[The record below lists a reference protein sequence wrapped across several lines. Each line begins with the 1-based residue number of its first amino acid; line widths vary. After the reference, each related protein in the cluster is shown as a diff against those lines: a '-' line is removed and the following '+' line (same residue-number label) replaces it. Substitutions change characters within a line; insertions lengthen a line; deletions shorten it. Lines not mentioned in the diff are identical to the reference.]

1 MFGFVTFDGTKKAIR
16 ILGLQEIETS
26 IFLVF
31 SYFTDKKIQ
40 RQLLWLMGKKTVVF
54 YLPVVTNTNTKK
66 LECGWFTDSGFG
78 MTILVV
84 LAILKPRDA
93 D

>member
-1 MFGFVTFDGTKKAIR
+1 
-16 ILGLQEIETS
+16 
-26 IFLVF
+26 
-31 SYFTDKKIQ
+31 
-40 RQLLWLMGKKTVVF
+40 MGKKTVVF

-66 LECGWFTDSGFG
+66 LECCWFTDSGFG